1 MPRRVGKDVFD
12 VNRKALI
19 DQPSQAL
26 MPPLSGLL
34 PKVIDGPPPLPVSEA
49 ASESMGAKAL
59 VRVAPDRPEGSH
71 GHPSPKPRGV
81 GGRPSPEMRE
91 EGRITPVATRIPG
104 PLYEAALPLVKGVGK
119 PSWGQLI
126 AWTCQDHEREVRS
139 EVDAIAKVVSMPRRL
154 RGQNRE
160 GEATMQVTARLL
172 PAELD
177 VLDKLRAALD
187 EIGDPQVTRTM
198 VVVAALTVATRE

>member
-12 VNRKALI
+12 VKRKALI

-34 PKVIDGPPPLPVSEA
+34 PKVVDGPSRLPVSEA
-49 ASESMGAKAL
+49 MAESMGTKTP
-59 VRVAPDRPEGSH
+59 VRVAPDRPESSH
-71 GHPSPKPRGV
+71 GYPSPKPRGV
-81 GGRPSPEMRE
+81 GGRPSSEIRE
-91 EGRITPVATRIPG
+91 DGRITPVATRIPG
-104 PLYEAALPLVKGVGK
+104 RLYEAALPLVKGVGK
-119 PSWGQLI
+119 PSWGQLV
-126 AWTCQDHEREVRS
+126 AWTCQDHEDGVRAQ
-139 EVDAIAKVVSMPRRL
+139 VDALAKVVSMPRRL

-177 VLDKLRAALD
+177 VLEKLRAALD
-187 EIGDPQVTRTM
+187 EIVDPQVTRTM
-198 VVVAALTVATRE
+198 VVVAALTVATCE